1 MTIYKSVWWQP
12 DKATGWYVTLIQ
24 KPHQPHY
31 GSSYNN
37 LFASFY
43 YRSSRLVDN
52 IFLDLYMKFEF
63 WKLKERQLDKH
74 IGCWKNTDKMDIKE
88 AWRWVLDWIYLI
100 DVKIRNRAFVN
111 MAMKFE
117 LLCDCQRVKK
127 SSTPLIMFVTRHTIL
142 DLVNQ
147 KASPLNFV
155 GQFTTT
161 KTNCASI
168 PVLFTVKITVFCED
182 RTLHVWGKIECP
194 HVTASGKY
202 SYHSNLNG

>member
-1 MTIYKSVWWQP
+1 
-12 DKATGWYVTLIQ
+12 
-24 KPHQPHY
+24 
-31 GSSYNN
+31 
-37 LFASFY
+37 
-43 YRSSRLVDN
+43 
-52 IFLDLYMKFEF
+52 
-63 WKLKERQLDKH
+63 
-74 IGCWKNTDKMDIKE
+74 MDIKE

-168 PVLFTVKITVFCED
+168 PVLFTVKITVFFVRIVHYMCGEK
-182 RTLHVWGKIECP
+182 LSVHMLQQVVNI
-194 HVTASGKY
+194 VTTQI
-202 SYHSNLNG
+202 